1 MASRSCAGR
10 PKPPGAVLCAVGRD
24 GGAVK
29 GGRASEPS
37 ADAIC
42 LPWQNALGAA
52 VDARCAGSALRAA
65 PGCRPLEYPLGAIS
79 NSCPLVSSDPR
90 EGHRATGRLHEAAS
104 DPFGA
109 PPLAAAAAPPPVD
122 WRASPAFSARERGET
137 PRACPMS
144 VIAPRCMDQAA
155 LCSSASAGM
164 LSRSAFWTSLP
175 RRAAASRIDE

>member
-42 LPWQNALGAA
+42 LPWQNAQGSA
-52 VDARCAGSALRAA
+52 VDARSAGSALKAA
-65 PGCRPLEYPLGAIS
+65 PGCRPERNPSGA
-79 NSCPLVSSDPR
+79 VS
-90 EGHRATGRLHEAAS
+90 ET
-104 DPFGA
+104 FGA

-122 WRASPAFSARERGET
+122 WRASPAFSARERGED
-137 PRACPMS
+137 PRACSMS
-144 VIAPRCMDQAA
+144 VIAPRGMDQAA
-155 LCSSASAGM
+155 LRLMNGRSGFDRRWVSANAANSLTVATPARSSVNQ
-164 LSRSAFWTSLP
+164 
-175 RRAAASRIDE
+175 